1 MSSAA
6 AVAMCSPS
14 PVNAAPLPAVSDP
27 TDSADG
33 LRIGKAKYFTSGWT
47 VALAE
52 NTTDDLVVLTA
63 VATYHDK
70 KGREVS
76 DRYQFVDVLPPG
88 HVDSRGPRTCTFT
101 LEPTK
106 AKGVKSAQITIAS
119 VERHTTQ
126 PPTSNIT
133 MSKPSLLV
141 GSKSAVGTTIT
152 NDADETWSIGVH
164 AVVLRGDRIVA
175 WGGNGNVPLEAGE
188 TRSAAMPVD
197 GQVRPGD
204 VAYVTVIERNAKPD
218 SAES

>member
-1 MSSAA
+1 
-6 AVAMCSPS
+6 
-14 PVNAAPLPAVSDP
+14 
-27 TDSADG
+27 
-33 LRIGKAKYFTSGWT
+33 
-47 VALAE
+47 
-52 NTTDDLVVLTA
+52 
-63 VATYHDK
+63 
-70 KGREVS
+70 
-76 DRYQFVDVLPPG
+76 
-88 HVDSRGPRTCTFT
+88 
-101 LEPTK
+101 
-106 AKGVKSAQITIAS
+106 
-119 VERHTTQ
+119 
-126 PPTSNIT
+126 

-188 TRSAAMPVD
+188 TRSAVMSVE